1 VPKRRMVRYK
11 TVKQKQRVQLK
22 IKLPTTLYHLSPL
35 LPEIPRS
42 ATVLRQ
48 LALPA
53 LRPLSLAR
61 GRKTTPGLTRYR
73 IVHRSTCLVGRM
85 CRFLDIS
92 RSAMAAKDGL
102 MSAVM
107 EGSLEIHVLRGITVS
122 HETLERLEAR
132 LASLESTEILETT
145 GLTVRNGTI
154 EIANPMRGAPPK
166 VIGTR
171 QGLNSCLAAHRRMK
185 GTVDLPVMVAG
196 VWKTPK
202 NKLLQPQRQHL
213 QLHQLHL
220 LQNQP

>member
-1 VPKRRMVRYK
+1 MVRYK
-11 TVKQKQRVQLK
+11 TAKQKQRAQLK

-48 LALPA
+48 LTLPA

-61 GRKTTPGLTRYR
+61 GRKTTPGPTRYR

-92 RSAMAAKDGL
+92 RSAMAAKDDL

-122 HETLERLEAR
+122 HENLERLEARLAR

-154 EIANPMRGAPPK
+154 EIANPMRGGPPK
-166 VIGTR
+166 VIGMR
-171 QGLNSCLAAHRRMK
+171 QGLNSCLAARRRMK
-185 GTVDLPVMVAG
+185 GTVDLPAMVAG